1 MTDKESPHATSVAR
15 IIESANRLGVEIDE
29 AEALQWLAAMASWS
43 QGDDVVFDPQTGVFG
58 HTVTMLDFSPEE
70 LAYFRQ
76 IGQLVEF
83 EDEPE
88 EAPKTFDFFPD
99 HIYTELIIGL
109 ILMVVLSALAT
120 IQPAGLGPQADPLHT
135 PSEIKPEWF
144 FFATFRWLKIFPLT
158 AAVLSMGLIVFAM
171 IVWPWIDAVLLR
183 IFKGRDVGFWIGVA
197 VALAI
202 VAMTVW
208 EALWPH

>member
-1 MTDKESPHATSVAR
+1 MAGNLLDTVPVVGNVMKHLLLGGEAYSSRTLPRLYVLHAAVLPASVVLLLV
-15 IIESANRLGVEIDE
+15 IHITLVRLHGITE
-29 AEALQWLAAMASWS
+29 
-43 QGDDVVFDPQTGVFG
+43 F
-58 HTVTMLDFSPEE
+58 
-70 LAYFRQ
+70 
-76 IGQLVEF
+76 EF

-120 IQPAGLGPQADPLHT
+120 IQPAGLGPPADPLHT

-171 IVWPWIDAVLLR
+171 VVWPWIDVVLRR

-197 VALAI
+197 VALSI

-208 EALWPH
+208 EAIWPH